1 MPSPARQRSHHA
13 GSEGPSSRQSSSP
26 IRTSPTDLRSKLER
40 LSGRFRRRATTTSPA
55 YAPPAARTG
64 IAIAIPTVSS
74 GNRWLIGTVLIAAM
88 LYYFVG
94 VDEGAAS
101 IFGKSTFIHELVHD
115 ARHLLG
121 FPCH

>member
-1 MPSPARQRSHHA
+1 MA
-13 GSEGPSSRQSSSP
+13 SSP
-26 IRTSPTDLRSKLER
+26 T
-40 LSGRFRRRATTTSPA
+40 
-55 YAPPAARTG
+55 YAPPAPRTRNP
-64 IAIAIPTVSS
+64 IAIPTVSS
-74 GNRWLIGTVLIAAM
+74 GNRWLIGTVLIVAM

-101 IFGKSTFIHELVHD
+101 IFGKSMFIHELVHD